1 MSLFL
6 LAELLIVLLA
16 SILVIVLFH
25 RLRIPAVV
33 GFLIT
38 GILIGPGGLGLV
50 KDLRMIS
57 ALAEVGVMMLLFV
70 IGIEFSL
77 ERLQRIQRFFW
88 VGGSLQLLMT
98 VMVVAAISRLLG
110 AAAEEAVVFG
120 FLVALSS
127 TAVAMK
133 LLADRRQL
141 EAPHGQISLGI
152 LIFQDMALV
161 PMLALIPLLANLAA
175 VSFIDLGGRFL
186 LSLGAVVLVFF
197 IARKVMPA
205 VISIIVRT
213 RIKEIFLLSA
223 LFACLGMAYL
233 TSSLGLSLA
242 LGAFLAGV
250 IISESPYSHQMVS
263 DILPFKDVFNSL
275 FFVSIGMLLDTRL
288 AWKLRW
294 SVLAVVAGIILI
306 KLAVVFLT
314 VRLMKFNFRVA
325 LLTALGLAQIGEFS
339 FVLAGVSRE
348 NGLLGGK
355 IFQIFVA
362 SSVLTILATP
372 LLLSFGPWLVEAVEK
387 IQRRAFRPLLSDFP
401 VPDGKKLKDHVII
414 AGFGL
419 NGRNLAR
426 VLKETGISYVVI
438 ELNPETCREAQGA
451 GEPIIFGDVSS
462 ELILKEAGIASAR
475 ALVVAVSDPA
485 AARRTVSIARKLN
498 PEAFIIVRTRFAS
511 EIEEL
516 YSLGASDVIPE
527 EFETSIE
534 IFVRVLEKYH
544 LPRNIIN
551 TQVQIIRSERYG
563 LLRGARSSSRR
574 LAEKIYDYL
583 EAGVVE
589 TFLVPAGSWLAGR
602 TLGELDLRGKT
613 GVTVI
618 AVVRNEKTH
627 SGPGAEFRLLER
639 DILVLVGDH
648 QAMDEAFNY
657 LEGKSASDDFKGEK

>member
-1 MSLFL
+1 MTLFL
-6 LAELLIVLLA
+6 LAELVTILLA

-25 RLRIPAVV
+25 RLKIPAVV

-38 GILIGPGGLGLV
+38 GVLLGPGGIGLV
-50 KDLRMIS
+50 RDLRVIN
-57 ALAEVGVMMLLFV
+57 AVAEIGVMMLLFI

-77 ERLQRIQRFFW
+77 ERLQRIQRYFW
-88 VGGSLQLLMT
+88 LGGGLQVLLT
-98 VMVVAAISRLLG
+98 ILAVALVSRFLG
-110 AAAEEAVVFG
+110 AKIEESIVYG

-127 TAVAMK
+127 TAVVLK
-133 LLADRRQL
+133 LLADKKQL

-161 PMLALIPLLANLAA
+161 PMLAIIPLLANLKSVSILALGSRFFLSLAA
-175 VSFIDLGGRFL
+175 V
-186 LSLGAVVLVFF
+186 AAVFF
-197 IARKVMPA
+197 LARKVMPPI
-205 VISIIVRT
+205 ISLIVRT

-250 IISESPYSHQMVS
+250 IISESSYSLQVVS

-275 FFVSIGMLLDTRL
+275 FFVSIGMLLDTRV
-288 AWKLRW
+288 AWRLRW
-294 SVLAVVAGIILI
+294 QVLAVVAGIILLKI
-306 KLAVVFLT
+306 AVVYLT
-314 VRLMKFNFRVA
+314 VRLLRFTPRVS
-325 LLTALGLAQIGEFS
+325 LLVALGLAQVGEFS
-339 FVLAGVSRE
+339 FVLAGVCRD
-348 NGLLGGK
+348 NDLLTGPP
-355 IFQIFVA
+355 FQVFVA

-372 LLLSFGPWLVEAVEK
+372 LFMEFGPRLVEK
-387 IQRRAFRPLLSDFP
+387 IRERGTPGGRLALATVESESLQE
-401 VPDGKKLKDHVII
+401 HVII

-426 VLKETGISYVVI
+426 VLKETGITYVI
-438 ELNPETCREAQGA
+438 LEINPDTFRSACQA
-451 GEPIIFGDVSS
+451 GEPVIFGDASS
-462 ELILKEAGIASAR
+462 QVILQEAAISRAR
-475 ALVVAVSDPA
+475 ALVLAISDPA
-485 AARRTVSIARKLN
+485 AARRAVSQARRLN
-498 PEAFIIVRTRFAS
+498 PDVFIIVRTRFAS

-516 YSLGASDVIPE
+516 YCLGANDVIPE

-551 TQVQIIRSERYG
+551 TQVQIIRGERYG
-563 LLRGARSSSRR
+563 ILRGARSSSRR
-574 LAEKIYDYL
+574 LTEKIYDYL

-589 TFLVPAGSWLAGR
+589 TFLVPEDSWINGK
-602 TLGELDLRGKT
+602 TLGEIDLRGKT

-627 SGPGAEFRLLER
+627 SGPGADFRLEAR

-648 QAMDEAFNY
+648 QAMDRAFEY
-657 LEGKSASDDFKGEK
+657 LEG

>member
-1 MSLFL
+1 MSIFI
-6 LAELLIVLLA
+6 LAELLTVLLA

-25 RLRIPAVV
+25 RLKIPAVV

-38 GILIGPGGLGLV
+38 GILLGPGGLGLV
-50 KDLRMIS
+50 KDLRVIN
-57 ALAEVGVMMLLFV
+57 ALAEIGVMMLLFI
-70 IGIEFSL
+70 IGIEFSI
-77 ERLQRIQRFFW
+77 ERLKRIQRYFW
-88 VGGSLQLLMT
+88 FGGSLQVLFTVVIVGLL
-98 VMVVAAISRLLG
+98 SRLLG
-110 AAAEEAVVFG
+110 ARAEEAITYG

-127 TAVAMK
+127 TAVVLK
-133 LLADRRQL
+133 LLSDRRQIDS
-141 EAPHGQISLGI
+141 PHGQISMGI
-152 LIFQDMALV
+152 LIFQDLALV
-161 PMLALIPLLANLAA
+161 PMLALIPLLANLKSVSLAA
-175 VSFIDLGGRFL
+175 LGGRFS
-186 LSLGAVVLVFF
+186 LSLAAVAAIFF
-197 IARKVMPA
+197 LARNVMPA
-205 VISIIVRT
+205 VISVIVRT

-223 LFACLGMAYL
+223 LLACFGMAYL

-250 IISESPYSHQMVS
+250 IISESPYSHQVVS

-294 SVLAVVAGIILI
+294 SVLAVVAGIVLI

-339 FVLAGVSRE
+339 FVLAGVSRDNE
-348 NGLLGGK
+348 LLTGQ
-355 IFQIFVA
+355 IFQVFMA
-362 SSVLTILATP
+362 ASVLTILVTP
-372 LLLSFGPWLVEAVEK
+372 LLMGIGPGLAARIRETAARPAGPEPAGSENLSF
-387 IQRRAFRPLLSDFP
+387 Q
-401 VPDGKKLKDHVII
+401 DHVII

-426 VLKETGISYVVI
+426 VLKETGISYLIVEI
-438 ELNPETCREAQGA
+438 NPETFRAACQA
-451 GEPIIFGDVSS
+451 GEPIIFGDASS
-462 ELILKEAGIASAR
+462 QVILNEAGLARAR
-475 ALVVAVSDPA
+475 ALVVAISDPA
-485 AARRTVSIARKLN
+485 GARRAISLARKSN
-498 PEAFIIVRTRFAS
+498 PEIFIVVRTRFAS

-516 YSLGASDVIPE
+516 YRLGANDVIPE

-563 LLRGARSSSRR
+563 ILRGARSSSRR
-574 LAEKIYDYL
+574 LSDKIYDYL

-589 TFLVPAGSWLAGR
+589 TFLVPNGSWVAGQ
-602 TLGELDLRGKT
+602 TLGAIDLRGRT

-618 AVVRNEKTH
+618 ALVRNEKTH
-627 SGPGAEFRLLER
+627 SGPGAEFRLQER

-648 QAMDEAFNY
+648 RAMDEAFAY
-657 LEGKSASDDFKGEK
+657 LEEGRPA